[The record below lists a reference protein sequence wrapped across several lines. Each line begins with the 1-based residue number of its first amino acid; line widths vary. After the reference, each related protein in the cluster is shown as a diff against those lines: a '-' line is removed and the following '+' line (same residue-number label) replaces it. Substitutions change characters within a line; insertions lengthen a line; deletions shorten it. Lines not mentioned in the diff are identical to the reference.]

1 MGDSVRMGS
10 ITIEGLRDLET
21 AMLGFSDKLARQV
34 LSGAIKAGAVVIQKQ
49 AREYAPK
56 SDAPHLLKS
65 KKQAIGTWIMP
76 GNLKK
81 MIRVKVD
88 KSGTRGYKITYEV
101 YVKNKDSWY
110 WRWVEFGS
118 SKMYGRTFMRSA
130 FEMMKEQATLVVRD
144 YVLSRIEDGGRTIVS
159 NGGSE

>member
-1 MGDSVRMGS
+1 MSDKVRMGL
-10 ITIEGLRDLET
+10 IEIEGLRDLEI
-21 AMLGFSDKLARQV
+21 AMLSFPDKLARQV
-34 LSGAIKAGAVVIQKQ
+34 LSGAIRAGAVVIQKQ

-65 KKQAIGTWIMP
+65 KKQKLGTWIMP

-88 KSGTRGYKITYEV
+88 KSGTRGHKISYEV
-101 YVKNKDSWY
+101 YVKNKDTWY

-130 FEMMKEQATLVVRD
+130 FEMMKEDATLVIRN
-144 YVLSRIEDGGRTIVS
+144 YILSRIEDGGRTIV
-159 NGGSE
+159 NTGGSE